1 MSSLYFIFNAVLA
14 AILENVN
21 NLRPAVTATADPD
34 TSKPPVL
41 YQSRVKA
48 WTILIL
54 VFLAVHFA
62 ALFGP
67 PQMDDVDSGHA
78 EAAAHMAVTG
88 NWITPYIDGVRYLE
102 KPPMYYWLAAIDYHI
117 FGFHVFSTHL
127 PITLSVLG
135 LAIIGWFWGRRAYG
149 DRGGFYAALAMLTAI
164 GVFLFTRLFIPDA
177 ILTFFLI
184 LGLYMFF
191 TGLEDRKPS
200 RLYIAYGAIALAL
213 LSKGLVAIVFFWG
226 ALIPYLLITGEW
238 RRWREMRLF
247 TGTLVFLAIAAPWH
261 ILCGLANPD
270 QGHPIGNIPTWG
282 NVHGFFYFYF
292 INEHFLRFLG
302 TRYPRDYSKEPSWVY
317 WLCQF
322 VWIFP
327 WSLYVPIFIRRAWR
341 NRRLF
346 LRDLRE
352 SSTDTIAFLDPHTSA
367 FEASSAAARL
377 RFRARTSLLLAC
389 YAGFILIF
397 FGLSGTN
404 DQYYTW
410 PAYLALLLIISGS
423 LAAAE
428 ESPDAENPD
437 SATSRWLRGI
447 HLAFTIVGLIVA
459 GLLAWGLW
467 SSRNL
472 PYIPDIGT
480 LLAHRGV
487 GDYAMA
493 MSHFFDITTRAF
505 AALRLP
511 AGLACVTFLVGPLI
525 AWVLRRRG
533 HHFESTISLGF
544 TVALFLI
551 AAHIAFARF
560 SPLLSSKPFAETI
573 NRLTHGDNN
582 SYTLLCYGDQSECS
596 SVIFY
601 THHFVPPYAK
611 FVHGKYWYFEPDPKN
626 NGGSKD
632 LFGSS
637 MIWGSDYPDTPN
649 VFLDDTNLV
658 AMWGHGKRKFLFV
671 PPEYYNHIQ
680 KLLGGRLYEIQD
692 LSNKTLYT
700 DRPLTPQQQMELR
713 QQ

>member
-1 MSSLYFIFNAVLA
+1 M
-14 AILENVN
+14 
-21 NLRPAVTATADPD
+21 TARSAPD
-34 TSKPPVL
+34 TSKPPAL
-41 YQSRVKA
+41 FQSRTNA
-48 WTILIL
+48 WIILAT

-62 ALFGP
+62 ALFSP
-67 PQMDDVDSGHA
+67 AQMDDVDSGHA

-102 KPPMYYWLAAIDYHI
+102 KPPMYYWLAAIDYRI

-127 PITLSVLG
+127 PLTLSVLG
-135 LAIIGWFWGRRAYG
+135 LAVLAWFWGCRAYG
-149 DRGGFYAALAMLTAI
+149 ERAGFYAALAMLTAI

-177 ILTFFLI
+177 ILTFFLL

-191 TGLEDRKPS
+191 TGLEDKKPY
-200 RLYIAYGAIALAL
+200 RFYIAYAAIALAL
-213 LSKGLVAIVFFWG
+213 LSKGLIAIVFFWG

-238 RRWREMRLF
+238 RRWRQMRLV
-247 TGTLVFLAIAAPWH
+247 TGTLLFFAIAAPWH

-270 QGHPIGNIPTWG
+270 QGHPLGNIPTWG
-282 NVHGFFYFYF
+282 NVHGFLYFYF
-292 INEHFLRFLG
+292 INEHLLRFLG
-302 TRYPRDYSKEPSWVY
+302 TRYPRDYGKEPSWVY
-317 WLCQF
+317 WLGQL

-327 WSLYVPIFIRRAWR
+327 WSLYLPIALRRAWR
-341 NRRLF
+341 NRSLF
-346 LRDLRE
+346 LRDLRHD
-352 SSTDTIAFLDPHTSA
+352 STDTLTFLDRRVSA
-367 FEASSAAARL
+367 LEASSIAARL

-389 YAGFILIF
+389 YAGFILLF
-397 FGLSGTN
+397 FGVSGTN

-410 PAYLALLLIISGS
+410 PTYMATLLILCGS

-428 ESPDAENPD
+428 ESPDALNPR

-447 HLAFTIVGLIVA
+447 HLAFTVVGVTIA

-467 SSRNL
+467 SSRHL
-472 PYIPDIGT
+472 PYISDIGT

-493 MSHFFDITTRAF
+493 MSHLFDITNRAF

-511 AGLACVTFLVGPLI
+511 AGLACAAFLFGPLL
-525 AWVLRRRG
+525 AWILRRRG

-544 TVALFLI
+544 TTALFLI

-560 SPLLSSKPFAETI
+560 SPLLSSRPFATTI

-601 THHFVPPYAK
+601 THHFTAPYVK
-611 FVHGKYWYFEPDPKN
+611 LVHGRYWYFEPDPKN

-637 MIWGSDYPDTPN
+637 MLWGSDYPDTPN
-649 VFLDDTNLV
+649 VFLDDTNLA

-671 PPEYYNHIQ
+671 PPEYYQHIQ
-680 KLLGGRLYEIQD
+680 KLLGGHLYELQD
-692 LSNKTLYT
+692 LSDKTLYT
-700 DRPLTPQQQMELR
+700 DRPLTPQMQSELR
-713 QQ
+713 SQ